1 VPILFHLL
9 VADQLY
15 LGETPFHLRV
25 AVYLFQ
31 WFLVAVAIPSH
42 LPVVDQLYPAGT
54 PFRLRVAAYQHLW
67 FLVAAEASSRRVGQ
81 FQYPPQHQPP
91 YRRLNYRSC

>member
-1 VPILFHLL
+1 M
-9 VADQLY
+9 ADQLY

-25 AVYLFQ
+25 AAYLYQ

-42 LPVVDQLYPAGT
+42 LPGGDQLYPAGT
-54 PFRLRVAAYQHLW
+54 PFRLRVAVYLYQW
-67 FLVAAEASSRRVGQ
+67 FLVAVEASYRRVGQ

-91 YRRLNYRSC
+91 YRRLKYRSC